1 MKPSTFFKKLS
12 EKINELDPEEKKEV
26 FCKNNLEIFKRISE
40 YCEKEK
46 KTLVITKK
54 EDIRSFNRFCRK
66 FNISMYYTRRGWA
79 IFLTNF
85 KGLRFTRIYDDRYR
99 FLKRLYPNCREL
111 KELLKKRNQF
121 FEDVLR

>member
-1 MKPSTFFKKLS
+1 MKPSTFLKKLT
-12 EKINELDPEEKKEV
+12 EKISELEPEEKKQV
-26 FCKNNLEIFKRISE
+26 FCKNNLEIFRRISE
-40 YCEKEK
+40 YCKEEK

-54 EDIRSFNRFCRK
+54 EDIRSFNRFCSK
-66 FNISMYYTRRGWA
+66 FKISMYYTRRGWA

>member
-12 EKINELDPEEKKEV
+12 EKISELDSEEKKEV
-26 FCKNNLEIFKRISE
+26 FCKNNLEIFKKISK
-40 YCEKEK
+40 YCGEEK

-54 EDIRSFNRFCRK
+54 EDIRSFNKFSRK
-66 FNISMYYTRRGWA
+66 FKISMYYTRRGWA

-111 KELLKKRNQF
+111 KELLKKRNEF
-121 FEDVLR
+121 FEDVLK